1 MKLALFSVVLLLF
14 FATGVVT
21 LLGIIKRLDIERK
34 YLNALFSAFL
44 LELTAAVLILFSSTD
59 FFAESGLTPQES
71 AQIAVI
77 QEWFADASPDAIRQ
91 QLTEWQS
98 QNQEAPASVE
108 LTQALDEATQQVSS
122 LERTLEQK
130 QQQIKWLEAELD
142 TRREAVL
149 RLSRLERQF
158 LVRVADLNSK
168 ISEWGSSI
176 NFRWQPEDKRDVA
189 LMLQEAFKE
198 IGFMPELEIPN
209 DDPLLAHDILVRYQR
224 SKDFK
229 EVGFLT
235 HQTVAFIVQDYLT
248 SANAGVN

>member
-21 LLGIIKRLDIERK
+21 LLGIVKRLDIERK
-34 YLNALFSAFL
+34 YLNVLFSAFL

-59 FFAESGLTPQES
+59 FYVDTEITDHQS
-71 AQIAVI
+71 AQLAVLND
-77 QEWFADASPDAIRQ
+77 WFKDASAQRIDE
-91 QLTEWQS
+91 QLTQWK
-98 QNQEAPASVE
+98 
-108 LTQALDEATQQVSS
+108 TQASSDHEADLLQEELQQVIAQVA
-122 LERTLEQK
+122 TLEQSLDQK
-130 QQQIKWLEAELD
+130 QTQIKWLEAELEA
-142 TRREAVL
+142 RREAVL
-149 RLSRLERQF
+149 RLSQLERQF
-158 LVRVADLNSK
+158 LVRLADLNSK

-176 NFRWQPEDKRDVA
+176 NFRWQPEEKRDVA

-209 DDPLLAHDILVRYQR
+209 DDPLLAHDILVRYQQA
-224 SKDFK
+224 KDFK

-248 SANAGVN
+248 SANSGVN

>member
-44 LELTAAVLILFSSTD
+44 LELTAAVLILFSNTD
-59 FFAESGLTPQES
+59 FFSVDSMTSQDA
-71 AQIAVI
+71 AQVAII
-77 QEWFADASPDAIRQ
+77 RDWFADAPPEAIRQ
-91 QLTEWQS
+91 QLTDWQS
-98 QNQEAPASVE
+98 LAQVENPSAELKGELERASQRVE
-108 LTQALDEATQQVSS
+108 S
-122 LERTLEQK
+122 LENTLEQK
-130 QQQIKWLEAELD
+130 QKQIKWLEAELD
-142 TRREAVL
+142 TRRQAVL

-168 ISEWGSSI
+168 ISEWGSSV
-176 NFRWQPEDKRDVA
+176 NFRWQPEEKRDVA